1 MDLRR
6 GRPAFRQTQ
15 ARLARR
21 LGAVLLGAAA
31 SACMAQSVMVAGDAP
46 LPSPSPV
53 PMVKVLV
60 TDGEGGPVAGA
71 LVKVREARTA
81 TDGAGLV
88 DVRWDGEQVS
98 VSVEA
103 TGFFPGAVAVEAF
116 QEQPLELELRPVVLR
131 GAVLDK
137 TGGFGLPAASV
148 SLGGVEVVTDRS
160 GRFEIRRAV
169 AGTIAVSRPGWHG
182 AEFEWDGEL
191 LVTEIEIEPRIIRGL
206 HVAYSVFHDQ
216 QQWRDLLAVAEETV
230 VNALVIDVKDESGR
244 VFHETGVG
252 LADQIGAVDPLF
264 DLYRV
269 LREMEIRGLYKIAR
283 IVAFQDP
290 VAARAEADMA
300 VFDSATGGPFRKG
313 NQYFLD
319 PTDRRARAYALDLA
333 EEACAAGFDEIQFDY
348 VRFPDGYPESAV
360 FDHGDSE
367 EVRIRAI
374 AGFIEEAAGRLHPL
388 GCVVAADIFG
398 FVTSVEG
405 DGGIGQELGALS
417 AVTDV
422 LSPMVYPSH
431 YSRGWFGFEK
441 PNDHPGEV
449 VGLALEAG
457 LKRLE
462 GPAVVRPWLQD
473 FYYNTAQVRE
483 EIEAVEDLELGWML
497 WNARSSFRL
506 DAIDAAPPAGDA
518 PPDADPPA
526 AGDGQA
532 AAGTDSGP

>member
-6 GRPAFRQTQ
+6 GGPAFRQTP
-15 ARLARR
+15 ARLVRR
-21 LGAVLLGAAA
+21 WGAVLLGMAAT
-31 SACMAQSVMVAGDAP
+31 ACMAQSVMVAGDAP

-60 TDGEGGPVAGA
+60 TDGEGGPVPGA

-81 TDGAGLV
+81 TDGAGLA
-88 DVRWDGEQVS
+88 DVRWEGEQVS

-103 TGFFPGAVAVEAF
+103 TGFFPGAVAVESF

-131 GAVLDK
+131 GAVLDP
-137 TGGFGLPAASV
+137 GGFGLPAASV
-148 SLGGVEVVTDRS
+148 SLGGVEAVTDRS

-169 AGTIAVSRPGWHG
+169 AGTITVSRPGWHG

-191 LVTEIEIEPRIIRGL
+191 LVTEIEIQPRIIRGL
-206 HVAYSVFHDQ
+206 HVAYSVFHEQ

-252 LADQIGAVDPLF
+252 LADEIGAVDPLF
-264 DLYRV
+264 DLDRV
-269 LREMEIRGLYKIAR
+269 LREMEIRDLYKIAR

-290 VAARAEADMA
+290 VAARAEVDMA

-348 VRFPDGYPESAV
+348 VRFPDGYPETAV

-374 AGFIEEAAGRLHPL
+374 SGFIEEAAGRLHPL

-417 AVTDV
+417 SVTDV

-449 VGLALEAG
+449 VGLAIDAG
-457 LKRLE
+457 LGRLE

-473 FYYNTAQVRE
+473 FYYNTSQVRE
-483 EIEAVEDLELGWML
+483 EIEAAEARSLGWML

-506 DAIDAAPPAGDA
+506 DAIDAAPPAEDA
-518 PPDADPPA
+518 Q
-526 AGDGQA
+526 AG
-532 AAGTDSGP
+532 AGTDPGP